1 MRKKADT
8 ATGTASPPCVS
19 NKVITKKPRT
29 SVPVQTTRG
38 GVAGNKA
45 PTPTTGACTSTTDSQ
60 DRLGSHMDTTIDD
73 NTSAAGSRERSISP
87 MESDLLRYLTA
98 HISPPCFVDS
108 NAGGSFCGDV
118 TSFVIERGEYL
129 EGIVRLI
136 QSDCPEVVDDM
147 ASFVC
152 AIEQAFSKVTGLK
165 ALE

>member
-8 ATGTASPPCVS
+8 ATGTASSPCVS
-19 NKVITKKPRT
+19 NKVITKRPRT
-29 SVPVQTTRG
+29 SVPAQTAQG
-38 GVAGNKA
+38 GVAGHNP
-45 PTPTTGACTSTTDSQ
+45 PTPTIGECTPNADST
-60 DRLGSHMDTTIDD
+60 DRLGSHMDTVIDD
-73 NTSAAGSRERSISP
+73 STSAAGSRERSSSP

-108 NAGGSFCGDV
+108 NAEGSFRGDV

-136 QSDCPEVVDDM
+136 QSDCPEAVDDM

-152 AIEQAFSKVTGLK
+152 AIQGAFSKVTGLK

>member
-1 MRKKADT
+1 
-8 ATGTASPPCVS
+8 
-19 NKVITKKPRT
+19 
-29 SVPVQTTRG
+29 
-38 GVAGNKA
+38 
-45 PTPTTGACTSTTDSQ
+45 
-60 DRLGSHMDTTIDD
+60 
-73 NTSAAGSRERSISP
+73 

-108 NAGGSFCGDV
+108 NAEGSFRGDV

-136 QSDCPEVVDDM
+136 QSDCPEAVDDM

-152 AIEQAFSKVTGLK
+152 AIQGAFSKVTGLK